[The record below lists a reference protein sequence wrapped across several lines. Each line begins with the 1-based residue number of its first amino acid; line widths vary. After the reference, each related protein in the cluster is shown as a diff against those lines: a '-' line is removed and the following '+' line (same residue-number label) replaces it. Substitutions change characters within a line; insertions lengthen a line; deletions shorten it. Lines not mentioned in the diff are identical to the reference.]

1 MSGMLLQFYQ
11 TVKNDQLYI
20 VVALLDDQIY
30 VALGCSLE
38 PDTKHY
44 IQDINTVVQYLQ
56 TKQYRCYTGRNVK
69 P

>member
-11 TVKNDQLYI
+11 TVEDDQLYV
-20 VVALLDDQIY
+20 VVALLDDQID

-38 PDTKHY
+38 AGTRHET
-44 IQDINTVVQYLQ
+44 QDINTVVQYGLS
-56 TKQYRCYTGRNVK
+56 YTGQPVK